1 MKSLFGYMYFGA
13 FTIFSAPFR
22 WNRKARPH
30 APMDAATYAAMVA
43 EAERI
48 ASPYTRHIAGQR
60 ASALEEIG
68 GYFPEVDAMLE
79 RAGIVV

>member
-1 MKSLFGYMYFGA
+1 
-13 FTIFSAPFR
+13 
-22 WNRKARPH
+22 
-30 APMDAATYAAMVA
+30 PMDAATYAAMVA